1 MKYVWVH
8 TRNADATAFGTQ
20 GYRQVLWPAPG
31 RGQCQPFAETRR
43 EDRYHRAFRL
53 GKVHSA
59 SGRQLLETIDSG
71 SISFEGRDVGYQQIK
86 GKLALDK
93 PKNICKL
100 RTQIG
105 MVFQHF
111 NLFPH
116 MTVVENAM
124 EGPVTVLGM
133 AKEEARVIAMS
144 MLEKVGMSSFAD
156 RFPASLSGGQKQR
169 VAIARALSMQPKL
182 MLFDEPT
189 SALDPE
195 LVGEVFGT
203 IKQLADEGMTMII
216 VTHNMGFARE
226 VADQVVFMEDGSFL
240 AKGTPD
246 EFFNQQC
253 KDPRIQS
260 FIDRIFLAADSNRY

>member
-1 MKYVWVH
+1 MQQLLELKDIVKS
-8 TRNADATAFGTQ
+8 FG
-20 GYRQVLWPAPG
+20 P
-31 RGQCQPFAETRR
+31 
-43 EDRYHRAFRL
+43 HRAVDNVSL
-53 GKVHSA
+53 SLKPGEKTVIIGPSGSGKSTLLRAVNF
-59 SGRQLLETIDSG
+59 LETIDSG
-71 SISFEGRDVGYQQIK
+71 SISFEGCDVGYRQIK

-124 EGPVTVLGM
+124 EGPVTVLGT
-133 AKEEARVIAMS
+133 AKEEARAIAMS

-226 VADQVVFMEDGSFL
+226 VADQVVFMENGSFL

-253 KDPRIQS
+253 QDPRIQS
-260 FIDRIFLAADSNRY
+260 FIDRIF

>member
-1 MKYVWVH
+1 MQKLLELKNIVKS
-8 TRNADATAFGTQ
+8 FGT
-20 GYRQVLWPAPG
+20 
-31 RGQCQPFAETRR
+31 
-43 EDRYHRAFRL
+43 HRAVDNISL
-53 GKVHSA
+53 SMHPGEKTVIIGPSGSGKSTLLRA
-59 SGRQLLETIDSG
+59 INFLETIDSG
-71 SISFEGRDVGYQQIK
+71 SIFFEGHDVGYRQFK
-86 GKLALDK
+86 GKQVLDK
-93 PKNICKL
+93 PRIICKL

-124 EGPVTVLGM
+124 EGQITVLKTTK
-133 AKEEARVIAMS
+133 ATAHDVAMS
-144 MLEKVGMSSFAD
+144 MLEKVGMSEFAN
-156 RFPASLSGGQKQR
+156 RYPSSLSGGQKQR
-169 VAIARALSMQPKL
+169 VAIARALSMKPKL

-195 LVGEVFGT
+195 LVGEVFAT

-240 AKGTPD
+240 AKGTPND
-246 EFFNQQC
+246 FFGTHCQ
-253 KDPRIQS
+253 DPRIQS
-260 FIDRIFLAADSNRY
+260 FIDRIF